1 MPRKNNFAKTSEK
14 AISPMGVQMFVDPKT
29 GIPYL
34 ECNCHLCDENNIFK
48 FSVKK
53 KKYVCHKCK
62 KLIFTIKEEKKK

>member
-1 MPRKNNFAKTSEK
+1 
-14 AISPMGVQMFVDPKT
+14 MGVSLIVDPKT